1 MTTIAM
7 IGFAL
12 LFFALV
18 MASIAL
24 HEVGHLV
31 PAKLFGVKVTEYFV
45 GFGKELWATT
55 RGETRYGVKLIPLGG
70 YVRLTGMYPPATDT
84 GRPKGWLTRLADDAR
99 AVEYDTI
106 TEADRGRLF
115 YEKKTWQK
123 VVIMAGGPAMNILLA
138 FLIFLGLNLFHGTY
152 QPTLTVSS
160 VSDCVI
166 PAGRTETTCLPG
178 DPATPAKQMGIQEGD
193 VLLAFNGAPLTGW
206 EQMGDLIRDNRDR
219 AAVVEVERDGAVT
232 TLPEAHTVLNHVPDR
247 LDPSKTV
254 EAGFLGVSPSY
265 ELVHG
270 GPVAT
275 AQQMWTMT
283 KQSAVALSTFPVRI
297 YHTAADLVTGQPR
310 DPNGPLSIVGASL
323 VAGEIGVTDQL
334 DGSAR
339 VATWFSLLG
348 SVNLFVA
355 LLNLVP
361 LVPFDGGHIAGALY
375 EWVRRRLARLVGKP
389 DPGPVDTA
397 KMLPVVYVVGGFL
410 LLGGVVLIAA
420 DILSPIQL
428 F

>member
-1 MTTIAM
+1 MTVVAM

-24 HEVGHLV
+24 HEIGHLV
-31 PAKLFGVKVTEYFV
+31 PAKLFGIKVTEYFV
-45 GFGKELWATT
+45 GFGKKLWSTR
-55 RGETRYGVKLIPLGG
+55 RGETEYGVKAIPLGG
-70 YVRLTGMYPPATDT
+70 YVRLVGMYPPAKVSDT
-84 GRPKGWLTRLADDAR
+84 PPGWLTRLADDAR
-99 AVEYDTI
+99 SYEYDTI

-123 VVIMAGGPAMNILLA
+123 VIVMAGGPAMNILLA
-138 FLIFLGLNLFHGTY
+138 FLIFLGLNLTHGTF
-152 QPTLTVSS
+152 QPTLTVDS
-160 VSDCVI
+160 VSDCVVAADREN
-166 PAGRTETTCLPG
+166 PTCGPD
-178 DPATPAKQMGIQEGD
+178 DPATPARQMGIEEDD
-193 VLLAFNGAPLTGW
+193 VLLSFNGTPLTGW
-206 EQMGDLIRDNRDR
+206 EQMGDLIRDNRDQV
-219 AAVVEVERDGAVT
+219 AVVQVQRDGATV
-232 TLPEAHTVLNHVPDR
+232 TLPEAHTVLNHVADR
-247 LDPSKTV
+247 LDPTKTV

-265 ELVHG
+265 ERVYG

-275 AQQMWTMT
+275 AEQMWTMT
-283 KQSAVALSTFPVRI
+283 KQSVVALSTFPVRI

-310 DPNGPLSIVGASL
+310 DPNGPLSIVGASI
-323 VAGEIGVTDQL
+323 VAGEIGMTDQL
-334 DGSAR
+334 DGGSR

-361 LVPFDGGHIAGALY
+361 LVPFDGGHIAGAIY
-375 EWVRRRLARLVGKP
+375 EWLKRRVARLAGKA

-410 LLGGVVLIAA
+410 LLGGVVLIVA
-420 DILSPIQL
+420 DVLSPIRL